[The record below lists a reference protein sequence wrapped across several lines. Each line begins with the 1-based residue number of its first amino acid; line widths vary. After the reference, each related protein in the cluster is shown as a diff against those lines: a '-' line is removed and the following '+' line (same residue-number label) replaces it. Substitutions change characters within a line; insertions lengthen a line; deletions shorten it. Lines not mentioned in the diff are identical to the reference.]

1 MMGMEISRWANKYKN
16 EGFVM
21 SSNIK
26 GKIAIVTG
34 ASRGIGEGIAKVFS
48 TEGATVIC
56 AARSTVDG
64 DRVVKSINQNGGS
77 AIFIQADIRLEA
89 DCKRLINTVV
99 EKYGRLDIMCHN
111 AGIYPDELM
120 EDMSIETWDDTINT
134 NLRSCFLLT
143 KPCVKV
149 MRAQKSGRILFTS
162 SITGPNV
169 AQARLAAYSS
179 SKGGINA
186 FIKAASLELAKDGIT
201 VNAVSP
207 GNIVTESM
215 MKLYGEDGAKE
226 IAKIVPAGKLG
237 DTADIGYAMVYLASD
252 QAKFV
257 TGQAI
262 VVDGGQILPE
272 DPDSFLRNE

>member
-1 MMGMEISRWANKYKN
+1 
-16 EGFVM
+16 M
-21 SSNIK
+21 SINIK

-34 ASRGIGEGIAKVFS
+34 ASRGIGEGIAKIFAN
-48 TEGATVIC
+48 EGATVIC
-56 AARSTVDG
+56 AARTIDDG
-64 DRVVKSINQNGGS
+64 ERVVKSINENGGS
-77 AIFIQADIRLEA
+77 AIFIQADIRLEE
-89 DCKRLINTVV
+89 DCTRLVHSVI

-120 EDMSIETWDDTINT
+120 EEMSIETWDNTINT
-134 NLRSCFLLT
+134 NLKSCFLLT
-143 KPCVKV
+143 KPCINV
-149 MRAQKSGRILFTS
+149 MRTQKSGRILFTS

-169 AQARLAAYSS
+169 AQARLSAYSS
-179 SKGGINA
+179 SKGGVNA

-215 MKLYGEDGAKE
+215 KNLYGEEGLKE
-226 IAKIVPAGKLG
+226 IAKVVPTGELG
-237 DTADIGYAMVYLASD
+237 DADDIGYAMVYLASD
-252 QAKFV
+252 QAKFI

-272 DPDSFLRNE
+272 DPGSFLRNE

>member
-1 MMGMEISRWANKYKN
+1 
-16 EGFVM
+16 M
-21 SSNIK
+21 SINIK

-77 AIFIQADIRLEA
+77 AIFVQADIRLEA

-186 FIKAASLELAKDGIT
+186 FIKAASFELAKDGIT
-201 VNAVSP
+201 VNA
-207 GNIVTESM
+207 
-215 MKLYGEDGAKE
+215 E
-226 IAKIVPAGKLG
+226 IGRAHV
-237 DTADIGYAMVYLASD
+237 
-252 QAKFV
+252 
-257 TGQAI
+257 
-262 VVDGGQILPE
+262 
-272 DPDSFLRNE
+272 

>member
-1 MMGMEISRWANKYKN
+1 
-16 EGFVM
+16 M
-21 SSNIK
+21 SINIK

-77 AIFIQADIRLEA
+77 AIFVQADIRLEA

-169 AQARLAAYSS
+169 AQARLSAYSS

>member
-1 MMGMEISRWANKYKN
+1 
-16 EGFVM
+16 M
-21 SSNIK
+21 SINIK

-64 DRVVKSINQNGGS
+64 DRVVKSINEKGGS

-120 EDMSIETWDDTINT
+120 EDMSIETWDNTINT

-179 SKGGINA
+179 SKGALNILTEVLAEEYAESGPKFNSLSLGSVNTPMLKEA
-186 FIKAASLELAKDGIT
+186 FPGYSAKVNPDEMASFIFNFANTASSIFNGKVIP
-201 VNAVSP
+201 VSSTNP
-207 GNIVTESM
+207 
-215 MKLYGEDGAKE
+215 
-226 IAKIVPAGKLG
+226 
-237 DTADIGYAMVYLASD
+237 
-252 QAKFV
+252 
-257 TGQAI
+257 
-262 VVDGGQILPE
+262 
-272 DPDSFLRNE
+272 

>member
-1 MMGMEISRWANKYKN
+1 
-16 EGFVM
+16 M
-21 SSNIK
+21 SINIK

-64 DRVVKSINQNGGS
+64 DRVVKLINQNGGS

-215 MKLYGEDGAKE
+215 MKLYDEDGAKE

>member
-1 MMGMEISRWANKYKN
+1 
-16 EGFVM
+16 M
-21 SSNIK
+21 SINIK

-48 TEGATVIC
+48 NEGATVIC

-64 DRVVKSINQNGGS
+64 NRVVKSINQNGGS
-77 AIFIQADIRLEA
+77 AIFVQADIRLEA
-89 DCKRLINTVV
+89 DCKRLINTVL

-149 MRAQKSGRILFTS
+149 MRTQKSGRILFTS

>member
-1 MMGMEISRWANKYKN
+1 
-16 EGFVM
+16 M
-21 SSNIK
+21 SINIK

-162 SITGPNV
+162 SITGTNV

-226 IAKIVPAGKLG
+226 IAKIVPAVKLG